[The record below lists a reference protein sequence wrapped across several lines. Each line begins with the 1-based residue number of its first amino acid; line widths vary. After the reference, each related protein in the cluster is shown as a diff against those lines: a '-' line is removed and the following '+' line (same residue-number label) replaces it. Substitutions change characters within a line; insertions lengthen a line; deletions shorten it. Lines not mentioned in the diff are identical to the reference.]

1 MSAPAFT
8 PGPWSVHDDVF
19 YRPVIKAPNGFVV
32 ATAKVDFGGCERSS
46 EKDAAL
52 DTRKANAHLIAAAP
66 RMYSA
71 LDELV
76 ELAKRNIYPQPD
88 KPDSDWAKVQ
98 RGIEA
103 LAQARGEQS

>member
-1 MSAPAFT
+1 MSELKAT
-8 PGPWSVHDDVF
+8 PGPWSVHADVF
-19 YRPVIKAPNGFVV
+19 YQPVIKAPNGFVV

-66 RMYSA
+66 RLYAA
-71 LDELV
+71 LEAILPCAFDGPEYDEAV
-76 ELAKRNIYPQPD
+76 A
-88 KPDSDWAKVQ
+88 
-98 RGIEA
+98 A